1 MEENP
6 GSAGPVAVVRRRS
19 ESRSPMVDR
28 GPRQGSRRNMTIGSW
43 QHPGS
48 PSFQISRF
56 THQQQHHVQ
65 QKHHHYTSTIL
76 VLTEH
81 LHPIPT
87 VLPGSADALASRG
100 SPVHVDGSLAL
111 L

>member
-28 GPRQGSRRNMTIGSW
+28 WSA
-43 QHPGS
+43 PGITEEYDDRS
-48 PSFQISRF
+48 ITTTTTPYE
-56 THQQQHHVQ
+56 
-65 QKHHHYTSTIL
+65 YTKYHNRL

-87 VLPGSADALASRG
+87 GLPVQLM
-100 SPVHVDGSLAL
+100 P
-111 L
+111 